1 MEGPMITKLDTTK
14 LTGNIAIME
23 KINEI
28 IMVINKLLDFD
39 KDRIKWGEE
48 KRK

>member
-1 MEGPMITKLDTTK
+1 MITKLDTTK

-28 IMVINKLLDFD
+28 IMVINKELYGN
-39 KDRIKWGEE
+39 KDRIKWDSEE
-48 KRK
+48 SDKV